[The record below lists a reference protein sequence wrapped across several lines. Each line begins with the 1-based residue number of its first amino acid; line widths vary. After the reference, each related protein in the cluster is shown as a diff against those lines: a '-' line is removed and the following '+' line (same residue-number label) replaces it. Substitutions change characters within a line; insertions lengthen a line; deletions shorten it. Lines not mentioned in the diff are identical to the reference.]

1 MKPAKRLV
9 ELGIELPPVATPAG
23 AYVPAVRDGD
33 LVWSSGQ
40 IPFQHG
46 ELLAVGKVGHGEG
59 HISPELAYDLARV
72 AALNAIA
79 AIAAVAVDTTL
90 VRVPKL
96 GAFLRAGAL
105 VGVVVGLILGFWMSA
120 PSLINRWIFITLTV
134 VFVTLVVGLLA
145 AGLYVYLDKRAR
157 AKAHR

>member
-1 MKPAKRLV
+1 MTTEKPNQEPTEQPR
-9 ELGIELPPVATPAG
+9 EQPSDIPAE
-23 AYVPAVRDGD
+23 AVPAEQPTAATQPD
-33 LVWSSGQ
+33 LGSADAPAADAPAAETQGPVVQDLS
-40 IPFQHG
+40 
-46 ELLAVGKVGHGEG
+46 
-59 HISPELAYDLARV
+59 DLAP
-72 AALNAIA
+72 AEAA

>member
-1 MKPAKRLV
+1 MTTEKPNQEPTEQPREQPSDIPAEAV
-9 ELGIELPPVATPAG
+9 PAEQPTAPTQPDLGSAEAPAAGTPAAETQG
-23 AYVPAVRDGD
+23 PVVQD
-33 LVWSSGQ
+33 LS
-40 IPFQHG
+40 
-46 ELLAVGKVGHGEG
+46 
-59 HISPELAYDLARV
+59 DLAP
-72 AALNAIA
+72 AEAA

>member
-1 MKPAKRLV
+1 MTTEKPNQEPTEQPR
-9 ELGIELPPVATPAG
+9 EQPSDIPAE
-23 AYVPAVRDGD
+23 AVPAEQPTAATQPD
-33 LVWSSGQ
+33 LGSADAPAADAPAADAPAAETQGPVVQDLS
-40 IPFQHG
+40 
-46 ELLAVGKVGHGEG
+46 
-59 HISPELAYDLARV
+59 DLAP
-72 AALNAIA
+72 AEAA